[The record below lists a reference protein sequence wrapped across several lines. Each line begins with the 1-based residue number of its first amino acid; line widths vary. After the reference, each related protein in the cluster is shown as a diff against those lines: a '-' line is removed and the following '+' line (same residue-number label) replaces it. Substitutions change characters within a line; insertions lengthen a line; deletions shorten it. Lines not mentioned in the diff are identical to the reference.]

1 MILPTGPGDSPRSQ
15 ADQPHAAQEARER
28 ARLSA
33 GQLAAALG
41 SISDGL
47 AVLDRDWLVTYLNRP
62 ADDMLRAPS
71 QAAEDVVGRVL
82 WQAFPHLA
90 GTLLE
95 TQLRLAQ
102 ERRQNATFELFHASR
117 QRWIE
122 VRAFPFDGGV
132 TCTLHDIHQRKQH
145 ERALRENSNRLQVA
159 LAAGKLGD
167 WTWTAANDVVTC
179 GPRAAEIFDL
189 PPGEATTWSALQE
202 RIVASDRAG
211 AQAAFLQAFTARS
224 DFSVECRIV
233 RDGGSAWLSVAGHGY
248 YDDGGRLLGMTGMVQ
263 DISERKAAEDTLR
276 HSEEQLRA
284 LADSIPQLAWIAHHD
299 GRMVWYNRRWHDYTG
314 VQPDELEGDGWS
326 QVYAPDCIDAMVAH
340 WQASLESGQPFEM
353 EIPIRGADGQY
364 RWFLTRANP
373 VRDASGQML
382 RWFGTSTDVDQVKR
396 AQEALR
402 DETNILE
409 MLNSTG
415 NALARHRDLQP
426 LLQEVTDAATRILGA
441 RFGAF
446 FYRGSDRAPEL
457 CTLAGQPPSGQGD
470 MAGNGAALLA
480 GLDLGQD
487 DGGGAML
494 RCDDLLR
501 QPTCAPQLDP
511 ALGRHVR
518 SLLAAPVVSRAG
530 DVVGTLLFGHPEP
543 GMFGER
549 SERIIGGIAAQAGV
563 AIDNARLNEAARR
576 AAEERIALLDRERSA
591 RAEAERSSQMKDEFL
606 ATLSHELR
614 TPLNAIL
621 GWSQMLRR
629 GNRGE
634 ADLQK
639 GLQTI
644 ERNAR
649 AQAQL
654 IEDLLDMSRIMS
666 GQVLLEMQGVP
677 PATIVDA
684 AIEAVRPAAQA
695 KQIVIEREFAPCALI
710 AADPG
715 RLQQVVWNLL
725 SNAIKFTPPEG
736 RVRVTVRERDGQ
748 AEIGVSDTG
757 IGIGAEFLGHVF
769 DRFRQADASTTRRH
783 GGLGL
788 GLSIVKHLVEQ
799 HGGTVTAAS
808 AGEGQGAAFTVSLPL
823 AGDLPLGERPQRPA
837 GLAAPG
843 ARAGRRDNEPADL
856 RGLRVL
862 VVDDEPDGRDLI
874 KRVLADRNAEVT
886 TAATAGEA
894 LALLPRVRAQLLLS
908 DIGMP
913 DMDGF
918 ELLERVRALGPAAGG
933 DLPAIA
939 LTAFAQS
946 EDRLR
951 ALEAGFLDHISKPVE
966 PAELIAAVALVA
978 AQCRAA

>member
-1 MILPTGPGDSPRSQ
+1 MMFPTGPGDGPSSQ
-15 ADQPHAAQEARER
+15 ADQPRAVQEAQER
-28 ARLSA
+28 ARLSP
-33 GQLAAALG
+33 GQLVAALG
-41 SISDGL
+41 GVSDGL
-47 AVLDRDWLVTYLNRP
+47 VVLDRGCRVTYLNRP
-62 ADDMLRAPS
+62 ADDLLRAPA
-71 QAAEDVVGRVL
+71 QEVADAVGQVL
-82 WQAFPHLA
+82 WQAFPQLA

-95 TQLRLAQ
+95 TQLRHAQ
-102 ERRQNATFELFHASR
+102 ERRQAVSFELFHGAR
-117 QRWIE
+117 QRWLE
-122 VRAFPFDGGV
+122 VRAFPFEDGI
-132 TCTLHDIHQRKQH
+132 TCMLHDIHQRKQH

-179 GPRAAEIFDL
+179 GPRAAAIFDL

-202 RIVASDRAG
+202 RIAAADRAD
-211 AQAAFLQAFTARS
+211 AQAAFMRAFTARS

-233 RDGGSAWLSVAGHGY
+233 RNGGSAWLSVAGHGF
-248 YDDGGRLLGMTGMVQ
+248 YDDAGRLVGMTGMVQ

-276 HSEEQLRA
+276 HSEKQLRA

-299 GRMVWYNRRWHDYTG
+299 GRIVWYNRRWHDYTG
-314 VQPDELEGDGWS
+314 LPPGELEGDGWS
-326 QVYAPDCIDAMVAH
+326 QVYAPDCVEPMIAH
-340 WQASLESGQPFEM
+340 WRASLESGEPFEM
-353 EIPIRGADGQY
+353 EVPIRGADGQY

-426 LLQEVTDAATRILGA
+426 LLQEVTDAATRIVGA

-446 FYRGSDRAPEL
+446 FYHSGGSALEL
-457 CTLAGQPPSGQGD
+457 CTLSGRPPADYGD
-470 MAGNGAALLA
+470 LAAPGAALVSGHGLLEQGGSAA
-480 GLDLGQD
+480 GGVV
-487 DGGGAML
+487 
-494 RCDDLLR
+494 RCDDLLH
-501 QPTCAPQLDP
+501 QPDCAAQLDP
-511 ALGRHVR
+511 ALGRHLR
-518 SLLAAPVVSRAG
+518 SLLAAPVTSRTG

-543 GMFGER
+543 GMFSER

-621 GWSQMLRR
+621 GWSQVLRR
-629 GNRGE
+629 GSRGE
-634 ADLQK
+634 ADLHK

-666 GQVLLEMQGVP
+666 GQVLLELQGVL

-684 AIEAVRPAAQA
+684 AIEAVRPAAGT
-695 KQIVIEREFAPCALI
+695 KNIVIERDFAPCAPI

-725 SNAIKFTPPEG
+725 SNAIKFTPPDG
-736 RVRVTVRERDGQ
+736 RVRVTIRERDGQ
-748 AEIGVSDTG
+748 AEIGVADTG
-757 IGIGAEFLGHVF
+757 IGIGAEFLSHVF

-799 HGGTVTAAS
+799 HGGTVAAAS
-808 AGEGQGAAFTVSLPL
+808 AGEGHGAAFTVRLPL
-823 AGDLPLGERPQRPA
+823 AGRLPLGERPARPA
-837 GLAAPG
+837 SAAST
-843 ARAGRRDNEPADL
+843 ARGRDGESADL

-862 VVDDEPDGRDLI
+862 VVDDEADGRELI

-886 TAATAGEA
+886 TAETAAEA
-894 LALLPRVRAQLLLS
+894 LALLPRIRAQLLLS

-918 ELLERVRALGPAAGG
+918 ELLERVRALGRAAGG
-933 DLPAIA
+933 DVPAIA

-951 ALEAGFLDHISKPVE
+951 ALEAGFQDHITKPVE
-966 PAELIAAVALVA
+966 PAELIATVALVA
-978 AQCRAA
+978 AQCRAD